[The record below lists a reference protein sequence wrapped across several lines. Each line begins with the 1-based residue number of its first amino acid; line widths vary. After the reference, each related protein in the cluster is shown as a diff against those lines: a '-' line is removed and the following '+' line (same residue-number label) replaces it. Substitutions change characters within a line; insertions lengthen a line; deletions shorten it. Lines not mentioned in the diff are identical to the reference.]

1 MSQTRRLRLASLT
14 VYGEVLRD
22 RPLRVVLVLL
32 ANVLSTLFEGIALVL
47 LIPLLELASGRAE
60 APAHAIVQAF
70 VASLT
75 WLGID
80 FSILTVIAAFAAL
93 AFLSALFNYLSLWS
107 LFGFGAKAEA
117 VLRDR
122 LFAAAMGMTWL
133 GFTRMRGGA
142 LAKTLIQD
150 AQQAGSGVVY
160 MLSGIGAALSALVM
174 LVIALL
180 LSWQLTL
187 MTLVFGLIA
196 GPAFLLVFRRGE
208 RSGQAASRM
217 AEALSTESKDLFDN
231 AKLLFSQG
239 LRSHAVSRFRRINR
253 GYRAERLRQEHQ
265 NALVRLVFDCTA
277 AGFVA
282 IFLLVTL
289 WLGNGSPSVVLVFLV
304 VFYRLAPRLANVQ
317 GTIFRAAT
325 LGTWLVD
332 WRTRLAEA
340 AAAADRPHA
349 GRPPPVGMG
358 IELRGVNVH
367 FQGAPEPLLHDV
379 SLRFP
384 EGSISVLVGPSGQ
397 GKSTLL
403 DVLTGLVPPASGA
416 VLVGGVPL
424 QEIDLRQ
431 WQEGIGLVLQE
442 NPILHDTVARN
453 VAFAVDDPD
462 DGKVAEAVRMAGA
475 WDFVQ
480 ALPETM
486 ETVVG
491 ERGSRLSGGQ
501 RQRLALARALYRHP
515 RLLLLDEATSA
526 LDGESAERVIEALEG
541 LRGRVTMV
549 IVTHRKDV
557 LALADAVYAVRDG
570 SVQSL
575 RREEAADLL
584 A

>member
-1 MSQTRRLRLASLT
+1 MSDAKRLRLASLT
-14 VYGEVLRD
+14 IYGEVLRG
-22 RPLRVVLVLL
+22 RPLGVASVLL
-32 ANVLSTLFEGIALVL
+32 ANVLSTLFEGIALIL
-47 LIPLLELASGRAE
+47 LIPLLELASGGTE
-60 APAHAIVQAF
+60 APTHTLVQAF
-70 VASLT
+70 VVSLT

-80 FSILTVIAAFAAL
+80 FSIFAVILAFAVLAL
-93 AFLSALFNYLSLWS
+93 LSAVFNYLALWS

-117 VLRDR
+117 ALRDR
-122 LFAAAMGMTWL
+122 LFVAAMGMTWL
-133 GFTRMRGGA
+133 GFSRLRGGA
-142 LAKTLIQD
+142 LSKTLIQD

-160 MLSGIGAALSALVM
+160 LLSGIGALLSALVM
-174 LVIALL
+174 LLIALL

-187 MTLVFGLIA
+187 MTLAFGLIA

-217 AEALSTESKDLFDN
+217 AEGLSAESKDLFDN

-239 LRSHAVSRFRRINR
+239 LRSHAVARFRRMNLD
-253 GYRAERLRQEHQ
+253 YRAERLRQEHQ
-265 NALVRLVFDCTA
+265 NALVRFVFDCTA
-277 AGFVA
+277 AVFVA

-289 WLGNGSPSVVLVFLV
+289 WLGNGSPSVAIVFLV
-304 VFYRLAPRLANVQ
+304 IFYRLAPRLANVQ

-332 WRTRLAEA
+332 WRARLAEA
-340 AAAADRPHA
+340 TSATDRSHV
-349 GRPPPVGMG
+349 GKPPPARAEV
-358 IELRGVNVH
+358 EFRDVTVRLP
-367 FQGAPEPLLHDV
+367 GAPEPLLRDV

-384 EGSISVLVGPSGQ
+384 EGSVSVLVGPSGQ

-403 DVLTGLVPPASGA
+403 DVLTGLIPPASGA
-416 VLVGGVPL
+416 VLVGGIPL

-442 NPILHDTVARN
+442 NPILHDSVARN

-462 DGKVAEAVRMAGA
+462 REGVMEAVRMAGA

-480 ALPETM
+480 ALPETV
-486 ETVVG
+486 ETVLG

-526 LDGESAERVIEALEG
+526 LDGESAERVIEALDD

-549 IVTHRKDV
+549 IVTHRRDV

-570 SVQSL
+570 MVQPL
-575 RREEAADLL
+575 RREEAAGLL